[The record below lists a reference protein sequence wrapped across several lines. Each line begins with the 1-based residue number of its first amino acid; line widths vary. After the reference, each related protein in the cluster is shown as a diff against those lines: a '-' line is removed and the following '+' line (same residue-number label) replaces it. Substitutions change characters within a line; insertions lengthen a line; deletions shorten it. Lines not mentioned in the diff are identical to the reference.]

1 MLDHAPLGRRS
12 FLKLSLGA
20 AGAAIAGALPGRL
33 LADAAAAD
41 PYGGL
46 KMGIQSYSL
55 RDRPFDKMLE
65 AMKNDLKL
73 KYVECYPAHLA
84 GRTPPQIMK
93 MLEEAGVKMVS
104 YGVVGF
110 GKDEKKNRDLFEI
123 AKTYGLQ
130 NLSCNPSTEPAVLE
144 QIDKLAEEYNIT
156 LAIHPHGPG
165 STWPTAD
172 VLAKGFA
179 GRSPRLG
186 LCADTG
192 HLIRSGED
200 PLKVCKQF
208 KDRLHALHLKD
219 FKKLDNGKWEDVPA
233 GTANLDVP
241 ALVKFLLEEKFT
253 KPIFIEYEGKQPVES
268 IQKSLAAV
276 ADAVKKA

>member
-1 MLDHAPLGRRS
+1 M
-12 FLKLSLGA
+12 
-20 AGAAIAGALPGRL
+20 AGVAIAGPRASAL
-33 LADAAAAD
+33 LADDAD
-41 PYGGL
+41 IYGGL

-55 RDRPFDKMLE
+55 RDRSFEKMLD

-73 KYVECYPAHLA
+73 KYVECYPAHTA
-84 GRTPPQIMK
+84 GRAPTANLK
-93 MLEEAGVKMVS
+93 MLEDAGVKMVS

-110 GKDEKKNRDLFEI
+110 GKDEKANRALFDI
-123 AKTYGLQ
+123 AKTYSLE
-130 NLSCNPSTEPAVLE
+130 NLSCNPPTDKGVLE
-144 QIDKLAEEYNIT
+144 QIDKLAEEYKIT

-172 VLAKGFA
+172 VLAKGFE
-179 GRSPRLG
+179 GRSTRLG

-192 HLIRSGED
+192 HLIRAGED
-200 PLKVCKQF
+200 PVKVCMQF

-219 FKKLDNGKWEDVPA
+219 FKKLEGNNKWEDVPA

-241 ALVKFLLEEKFT
+241 GLVKFLLAEKFS
-253 KPIFIEYEGKQPVES
+253 KPIFIEYEGKEPVAA

-276 ADAVKKA
+276 ADAVKKAKA

>member
-1 MLDHAPLGRRS
+1 MPAPQQPLSRRS
-12 FLKLSLGA
+12 FLKH
-20 AGAAIAGALPGRL
+20 
-33 LADAAAAD
+33 AAAFAGVAAVSPSLVLAAD
-41 PYGGL
+41 DDRFGGL

-73 KYVECYPAHLA
+73 TYVECYPNHLA
-84 GRTPPQIMK
+84 GRTPPQIIK
-93 MLEEAGVKMVS
+93 MLQDAGVKMTS

-110 GKDEKKNRDLFEI
+110 GKDEKKNRELFEI
-123 AKTYGLQ
+123 AKTYSLP
-130 NLSCNPSTEPAVLE
+130 NLSCNPATDPAVLE

-172 VLAKGFA
+172 VLAKGFE
-179 GRSPRLG
+179 GRSTRLG

-192 HLIRSGED
+192 HLIRAGED
-200 PLKVCKQF
+200 PLAVCKQF

-219 FKKLDNGKWEDVPA
+219 FKKLEGNNKWEDVPA
-233 GTANLDVP
+233 GTANLKVDD
-241 ALVKFLLEEKFT
+241 LVKFLLAEKYS
-253 KPIFIEYEGKQPVES
+253 KPIFIEYEGKNPVES
-268 IQKSLAAV
+268 IQQSLAAV
-276 ADAVKKA
+276 AEAVKKARA